1 MDEEEKL
8 NQLKKELESAYSSPM
23 QAVMAQLHEMYISL
37 KRAGFTRREAL
48 LLVSRL
54 FNEMTLGGMDP
65 DKRD

>member
-1 MDEEEKL
+1 MDEEEL

-37 KRAGFTRREAL
+37 KLAGFTRREAL

-54 FNEMTLGGMDP
+54 FNEMTLGGMDS
-65 DKRD
+65 DRRD

>member
-1 MDEEEKL
+1 MDEEEL
-8 NQLKKELESAYSSPM
+8 DRLKKELESAYSSPM

-65 DKRD
+65 DRRD

>member
-1 MDEEEKL
+1 MDEEEL
-8 NQLKKELESAYSSPM
+8 NKLKKELDSAYSSPM
-23 QAVMAQLHEMYISL
+23 QAVMAQLHEMYISF

-54 FNEMTLGGMDP
+54 FNEMTLGGMDS